1 MVVSERSHGWRS
13 KNIKNRYS
21 DLWSTQCD
29 FTGRRDLT
37 PMKQSFVLEES
48 IRDTVE
54 ALRQRDM
61 KAVDLVHAAVAQHD
75 TMDAQ
80 LNAYRTFDATSAIEQ
95 AKEAD
100 GVLDR
105 AAYDRNFIPA
115 PLCGIPISIKDI
127 YGTSGLPTFAGSN
140 RQLPDEPWSRD
151 AWLVARARKAGA
163 IVMGKTHTVEF
174 AYGGVG
180 LNPHTSTP
188 RNPWDREV
196 NRIPGGSSCG
206 AGVSLWEGSAL
217 VALGSDTGGS
227 IRIPASMTGVVGHKT
242 TKGRWSMQGVVQ
254 LSNTFDTVGALT
266 RTVED
271 SAWFFGSVDP
281 FWGDPSSLLEK
292 LTETSL
298 DEVRIGIPEC
308 SIWEACQ
315 DDLRDVLGTALTE
328 LEAAGAQV
336 QRVEGSLLDDAADL
350 YLTCGIGKA
359 ELSAFLNTHLPDW
372 VEELHPIVGTRLVD
386 PHQLDGPTH
395 HEALSRQRRIS
406 AKAGELF
413 IDNDV
418 LVLPGHLVTPPPIQ
432 EVVSNL
438 EAYGHINYTTLR
450 ATCAVNF
457 LDLCAICVPVGLDS
471 TGMPVGLQLIARGGD
486 DEKLLGIALAIERS
500 LGTAKD
506 RLGSPPTEPLM

>member
-1 MVVSERSHGWRS
+1 MVVSERSHEWCPG
-13 KNIKNRYS
+13 NIANRYS
-21 DLWSTQCD
+21 GLWSTQRA
-29 FTGRRDLT
+29 FSGRRKLN
-37 PMKQSFVLEES
+37 PLKKSGVLKES

-61 KAVDLVHAAVAQHD
+61 KAVDLVHAAVAHHD
-75 TMDAQ
+75 TLKAQ

-95 AKEAD
+95 AKAAD
-100 GVLDR
+100 DVLDR
-105 AAYDRNFIPA
+105 AAFNPNIIPA

-151 AWLVARARKAGA
+151 AWLVARARRAGA
-163 IVMGKTHTVEF
+163 VVMGKTHTVEF

-180 LNPHTSTP
+180 LNPHSSTP
-188 RNPWDREV
+188 RNPWDQKV

-242 TKGRWSMQGVVQ
+242 TKGRWSTQGVVQ

-281 FWGDPSSLLEK
+281 FCGDPCSLLKK

-298 DEVRIGIPEC
+298 DGVRIGLPEC

-315 DDLRDVLGTALTE
+315 DDLLDVLRAALTE

-336 QRVEGSLLDDAADL
+336 QRDRGSLLDDAVDL

-359 ELSAFLNTHLPDW
+359 ELSAFLNTHLPEW
-372 VEELHPIVGTRLVD
+372 TEELHPIVGTRLEGH
-386 PHQLDGPTH
+386 HQLDGPEH
-395 HEALSRQRRIS
+395 HEALLRQRSIS
-406 AKAGELF
+406 AKASELF
-413 IDNDV
+413 TDKDV

-432 EVVSNL
+432 EVASDL
-438 EAYGHINYTTLR
+438 EVYGHLNYTTLR
-450 ATCAVNF
+450 ATCAINL
-457 LDLCAICVPVGLDS
+457 LDLCAISVPVGLDS
-471 TGMPVGLQLIARGGD
+471 AGMPVGLQLIAQGGD
-486 DEKLLGIALAIERS
+486 DEKLLGIALALERS
-500 LGTAKD
+500 LGTAKV
-506 RLGSPPTEPLM
+506 RLGSPPLIL